1 MYVSK
6 SSCTAPLSAQNL
18 LLMTATHATPQI
30 EDFGKVD
37 NANSEGA
44 AAVHGAPAAALAKP
58 DPS

>member
-1 MYVSK
+1 MCPKAAAQHRFSG
-6 SSCTAPLSAQNL
+6 QNL